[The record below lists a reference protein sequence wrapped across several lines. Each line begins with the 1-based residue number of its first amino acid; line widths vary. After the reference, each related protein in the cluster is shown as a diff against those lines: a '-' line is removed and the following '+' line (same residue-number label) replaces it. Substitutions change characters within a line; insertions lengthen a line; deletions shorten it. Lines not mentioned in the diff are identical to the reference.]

1 MKNFCKTHTLVF
13 ILAIILIALAS
24 NLVPGFI
31 QRLLDSN
38 LAFSYII
45 NSICKCAFSAIPLTL
60 MVKWGYTS
68 RIDKQQLTKGFFIGS
83 IFILFCIPNILPLI
97 LLEPIYFSVQWDV
110 ILAVALAAFSIG
122 LLEETAIRGVL
133 FPFFCEKWKEKKHGM
148 IKAALISSFLFGAI
162 HLNWSVRCL
171 LMTGTL
177 PLENFMG
184 NLYQVYYTFC
194 FGILAAGVA
203 VYAKSI
209 WPVVF
214 WHGICDFGAFIVN
227 GLIPQVSLNYFCE
240 KNILSLQNVLNTY
253 NILQRFK
260 YGEELIHGCINLIFV
275 IVGILLIRKAEKVQ
289 I

>member
-13 ILAIILIALAS
+13 ILTIILIALAS

-60 MVKWGYTS
+60 MVKW
-68 RIDKQQLTKGFFIGS
+68 
-83 IFILFCIPNILPLI
+83 
-97 LLEPIYFSVQWDV
+97 DV
-110 ILAVALAAFSIG
+110 IL
-122 LLEETAIRGVL
+122 T
-133 FPFFCEKWKEKKHGM
+133 
-148 IKAALISSFLFGAI
+148 
-162 HLNWSVRCL
+162 
-171 LMTGTL
+171 
-177 PLENFMG
+177 
-184 NLYQVYYTFC
+184 
-194 FGILAAGVA
+194 AGVA
-203 VYAKSI
+203 VHAKSI

-227 GLIPQVSLNYFCE
+227 GLIPQVSLNYFYE

-260 YGEELIHGCINLIFV
+260 YGEELIHGCINLIFL